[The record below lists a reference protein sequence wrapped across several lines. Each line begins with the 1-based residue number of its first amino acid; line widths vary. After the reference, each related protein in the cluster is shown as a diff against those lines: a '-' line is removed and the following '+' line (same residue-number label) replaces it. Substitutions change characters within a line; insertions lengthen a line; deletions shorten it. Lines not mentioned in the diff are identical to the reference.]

1 MFDLPG
7 LDINDY
13 YEKRFRQKMDEVRDS
28 DTDVQEL
35 TPWAQEYAQDFYRHC
50 RTTFFLFFDNLA
62 GDDIRLRQ
70 ELMLSTLTNPTLIR
84 RYQHEAKCDFSK
96 IGEYLNFSSLL
107 GGPCD
112 AHHRD
117 LSPVANLFYASPAE
131 VTELSLLIGMQLL
144 WLLDYSSGSRLQ
156 PMVARQYLTAI
167 GHWYDDIEAALGYF
181 EHKEIFTVTRDSGG
195 IEQEYFI
202 NRNSV
207 DSHLYLAGCL
217 SYLDNMAMVTPIS
230 AETRAHI
237 SRTTGSTHFKER
249 KLSTLAFLDEIRWVE
264 ARYLEDMEHRTPPTL
279 MQFIGQARLPSVFL
293 TLRDRYAIND
303 HEQRKKEKVSQVLTK
318 TDWSELAEK
327 FDEINR
333 ASAAIF
339 DNHEPW
345 EPHKRGLT
353 QA

>member
-1 MFDLPG
+1 M
-7 LDINDY
+7 N
-13 YEKRFRQKMDEVRDS
+13 EVGDS

-35 TPWAQEYAQDFYRHC
+35 TPWAQEYAQEFYRHC
-50 RTTFFLFFDNLA
+50 RTSFFLFFDNLA

-84 RYQHEAKCDFSK
+84 RYQHEASHNFWK

-131 VTELSLLIGMQLL
+131 DTELNLLLGMQLL
-144 WLLDYSSGSRLQ
+144 WLLDYCSGSRLQ
-156 PMVARQYLTAI
+156 PQVARKYLSAV
-167 GHWYDDIEAALGYF
+167 GHVHNDIEAALGYF

-195 IEQEYFI
+195 IEREYFI

-207 DSHLYLAGCL
+207 DSYLHLAGCL
-217 SYLDNMAMVTPIS
+217 SYLDNMAMVTPVS
-230 AETRAHI
+230 AEARAHI

-249 KLSTLAFLDEIRWVE
+249 KLSTLAFLDEIRRVE
-264 ARYLEDMEHRTPPTL
+264 ARYLEDLHRGTPPSL
-279 MQFIGQARLPSVFL
+279 IEFIGQARLPSVFL

-303 HEQRKKEKVSQVLTK
+303 HEQRKKGKVSQVLTRAE
-318 TDWSELAEK
+318 WSELAEK
-327 FDEINR
+327 LDEINR

-339 DNHEPW
+339 DNYEPW
-345 EPHKRGLT
+345 EAHKRGLS